1 MTSSYDTEQS
11 SGFQNVNG
19 ATQRQGAQAPFCGPA
34 TTYGPPPFWVPMDL
48 TPSLGLLLHPDK
60 PWPSLR
66 LHHHH
71 HRCYAKP
78 DRNGET
84 DSKKGNPHGRVPAVL
99 KCGIERAEG
108 TLVPGGAHIAPRVP
122 WRTGR
127 NRPLAE
133 SVRMKIR
140 PPAPTR
146 RAPRRIA
153 KRRSIRPPAETRAA
167 FPC

>member
-1 MTSSYDTEQS
+1 TSYPDLESRRKPPDHRTAAIKEPDHTEAARLPAASQFCRISALLWMCLYARLS
-11 SGFQNVNG
+11 SL
-19 ATQRQGAQAPFCGPA
+19 TSAP
-34 TTYGPPPFWVPMDL
+34 L
-48 TPSLGLLLHPDK
+48 RRGLLLRR
-60 PWPSLR
+60 S
-66 LHHHH
+66 
-71 HRCYAKP
+71 
-78 DRNGET
+78 
-84 DSKKGNPHGRVPAVL
+84 
-99 KCGIERAEG
+99 IERAEG